1 MKEENIKEKKK
12 QKAPLGIRPDD
23 YIDIKFRE
31 LVEKEGISQTKLFER
46 MFWEFTRNSKDA
58 LKLQALDC
66 SVELQSISGASA
78 TLVKSIEKIVN
89 KAQLELMT
97 KNREVKNIK
106 EASDKKIELANIELT
121 NKIKEL
127 ELKNKELEE
136 QLNNSNAIVV
146 GFNTIKGELDSKI
159 ENLNKTVIELN
170 NDIKEKDKIIQDKNN
185 EIINSSKT
193 IDNMEKEIALIKEQK
208 VILEGKN
215 ASLQV
220 NVEMLQGTINTFNSI
235 KKTEIEAIK
244 DNEATINQLKI
255 DKLKVEFENEV
266 SKLNNSIVSLKK
278 DIELKE
284 DELKSVK
291 ESLNNVIS
299 SKDLEIKTLIKENKS
314 IKKLK

>member
-23 YIDIKFRE
+23 YIDIRFRE
-31 LVEKEGISQTKLFER
+31 IAEKQGLSQTKLFER
-46 MFWEFTRNSKDA
+46 MFWEFTKNSKDA

-97 KNREVKNIK
+97 KNREVENIK

-127 ELKNKELEE
+127 ELRNKELEE

-146 GFNTIKGELDSKI
+146 GFNTVKGELDSKI

-170 NDIKEKDKIIQDKNN
+170 NDIKEKDKIIQDKNK

-255 DKLKVEFENEV
+255 DKLKAEFENEV
-266 SKLNNSIVSLKK
+266 SKLNNNIVSLEK

-284 DELKSVK
+284 SELK
-291 ESLNNVIS
+291 SLNNVIS
-299 SKDLEIKTLIKENKS
+299 SKDLEIKTLIKENKQS
-314 IKKLK
+314 KKISSK

>member
-23 YIDIKFRE
+23 YIDMKFRE

-78 TLVKSIEKIVN
+78 TLVKAIEKIVN
-89 KAQLELMT
+89 KAQFELMS
-97 KNREVKNIK
+97 KNREVENIK
-106 EASDKKIELANIELT
+106 EASDKKIELANIELA
-121 NKIKEL
+121 NRVKEL
-127 ELKNKELEE
+127 ELRNKELEE
-136 QLNNSNAIVV
+136 QLNSSNAIVV
-146 GFNTIKGELDSKI
+146 GFNTVKGELDSKI
-159 ENLNKTVIELN
+159 ENLNKTVVELN
-170 NDIKEKDKIIQDKNN
+170 NDIKEKDKIIQDKNK

-255 DKLKVEFENEV
+255 DKLKAEFENEI
-266 SKLNNSIVSLKK
+266 SKLNNNIVSLEK

-284 DELKSVK
+284 SELK
-291 ESLNNVIS
+291 SLNNVIS
-299 SKDLEIKTLIKENKS
+299 SKDLEIKTLIKENKQS
-314 IKKLK
+314 KKTSNK

>member
-1 MKEENIKEKKK
+1 MSEEEVVKEKKK
-12 QKAPLGIRPDD
+12 QKAPLGIRPDN
-23 YIDIKFRE
+23 YIDMRFRE
-31 LVEKEGISQTKLFER
+31 IAEKEGLSQTKLFEKI
-46 MFWEFTRNSKDA
+46 FWEFTRNSKDA

-89 KAQLELMT
+89 KAQVELMT
-97 KNREVKNIK
+97 KNREVENIK

-127 ELKNKELEE
+127 ELRNKELEE

-146 GFNTIKGELDSKI
+146 GFNTVKNELDSKI

-170 NDIKEKDKIIQDKNN
+170 NDIKEKDKIIQEKNN
-185 EIINSSKT
+185 EILNSSKA
-193 IDNMEKEIALIKEQK
+193 IENMEKEIALIKEQK

-244 DNEATINQLKI
+244 DNEATINQLKL
-255 DKLKVEFENEV
+255 DKLKAEFENEV
-266 SKLNNSIVSLKK
+266 SKLNNNIVSLKK

-284 DELKSVK
+284 SELK
-291 ESLNNVIS
+291 SLNNVIS
-299 SKDLEIKTLIKENKS
+299 SKDLEIKTLIKENKQS
-314 IKKLK
+314 KKISSK

>member
-78 TLVKSIEKIVN
+78 TLVKAIEKIVN
-89 KAQLELMT
+89 KAQLELMS
-97 KNREVKNIK
+97 KNREVENIK
-106 EASDKKIELANIELT
+106 EASDKKIELANIELA
-121 NKIKEL
+121 NRVKEL
-127 ELKNKELEE
+127 ELKNKDLEE
-136 QLNNSNAIVV
+136 QLKNSNAIVT
-146 GFNTIKGELDSKI
+146 GFNTVKGELDSKI

-170 NDIKEKDKIIQDKNN
+170 NDIKEKDKIIQDKNK

-220 NVEMLQGTINTFNSI
+220 NVEM
-235 KKTEIEAIK
+235 EAIK

-255 DKLKVEFENEV
+255 DKLKAEFENEV
-266 SKLNNSIVSLKK
+266 SKLNNNIVSLEK

-284 DELKSVK
+284 SELK
-291 ESLNNVIS
+291 SLNNVIS
-299 SKDLEIKTLIKENKS
+299 SKDLEIKTLIKENKQS
-314 IKKLK
+314 KKLK

>member
-78 TLVKSIEKIVN
+78 TLVKAIEKIVN
-89 KAQLELMT
+89 KAQLELMS
-97 KNREVKNIK
+97 KNREVENIK
-106 EASDKKIELANIELT
+106 EASDKKIELANID
-121 NKIKEL
+121 KEL
-127 ELKNKELEE
+127 ELKNKDLEE
-136 QLNNSNAIVV
+136 QLKNSNAIVT
-146 GFNTIKGELDSKI
+146 GFNTVKGELDSKI

-170 NDIKEKDKIIQDKNN
+170 NDIKEKDKIIQDKNK

-255 DKLKVEFENEV
+255 DKLKAEFENEV
-266 SKLNNSIVSLKK
+266 SKLNNNIVSLEK

-284 DELKSVK
+284 SELK
-291 ESLNNVIS
+291 SLNNVIS
-299 SKDLEIKTLIKENKS
+299 SKDLEIKTLIKENKQS
-314 IKKLK
+314 KKLK

>member
-12 QKAPLGIRPDD
+12 QKAPLGIRPDN
-23 YIDIKFRE
+23 YIDMSFRE
-31 LVEKEGISQTKLFER
+31 IAEKEGLSQTKLFEK

-97 KNREVKNIK
+97 KNREVENIK

-127 ELKNKELEE
+127 ELRNKELEE

-146 GFNTIKGELDSKI
+146 GFNTVKGELDSKI
-159 ENLNKTVIELN
+159 ENLNKTVVELN
-170 NDIKEKDKIIQDKNN
+170 NDIKEKDKIIQDKNK
-185 EIINSSKT
+185 EIINSSKN
-193 IDNMEKEIALIKEQK
+193 IENMEKEITLIKEQK

-255 DKLKVEFENEV
+255 DKLKAEFENEV
-266 SKLNNSIVSLKK
+266 SKLNNNIVSLEK

-284 DELKSVK
+284 SELK
-291 ESLNNVIS
+291 SLNNVLS
-299 SKDLEIKTLIKENKS
+299 SKDLEIKTLIKENKQS
-314 IKKLK
+314 KKISSK